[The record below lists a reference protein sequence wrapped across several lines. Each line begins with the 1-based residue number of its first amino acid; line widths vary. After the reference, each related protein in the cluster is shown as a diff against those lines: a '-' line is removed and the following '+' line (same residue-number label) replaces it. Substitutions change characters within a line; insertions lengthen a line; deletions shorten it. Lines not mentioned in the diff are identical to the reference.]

1 MGNFVGKGFKSFPL
15 CGGYNK
21 IGFVTLINLLYGVI
35 KAVVYRKN
43 KDKAMLPMAM
53 PAALIMEI
61 MFITLWLFFANRYL
75 RAI

>member
-1 MGNFVGKGFKSFPL
+1 MELSKPL
-15 CGGYNK
+15 YTER
-21 IGFVTLINLLYGVI
+21 IRI
-35 KAVVYRKN
+35 R
-43 KDKAMLPMAM
+43 AMLPMAM